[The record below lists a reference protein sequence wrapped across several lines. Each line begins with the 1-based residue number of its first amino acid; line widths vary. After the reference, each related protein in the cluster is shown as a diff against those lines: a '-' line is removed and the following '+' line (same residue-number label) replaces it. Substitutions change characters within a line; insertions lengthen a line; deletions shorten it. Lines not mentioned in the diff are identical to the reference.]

1 MYRVFAKAMPQTL
14 QNMVDAFNALNSA
27 CKNLLL
33 HASKAA
39 EEVCIKLAGFSVKL
53 TGRYE

>member
-1 MYRVFAKAMPQTL
+1 MYRVSAEGNAMPQTL

-39 EEVCIKLAGFSVKL
+39 EEVCTYVEL
-53 TGRYE
+53 